1 MISASDC
8 TTNAVSYPSW
18 VSFCE
23 SFASTLLQYRNRE
36 PEMADALSS
45 ALAAC
50 AVQFPIAESGEE
62 LWRFC
67 PFTVFSSFCR
77 EMRPKRRSRLSEC
90 LSQSFAL
97 QIDALTPEQA
107 ECPGLHEVNQRELRF
122 FSSRHDTQDRE
133 VDSLWDLFEKALS
146 YADNPDGTTR
156 KEEFLHAY
164 DLVMSLRTPNRHNI
178 PTALSWI
185 RPRFYLPTPCLDLQ
199 SRSVITAKDYLDLLQ
214 EYRNQDTWAS
224 CSDGISNVF
233 KKELESWAET
243 HAARPSVD
251 KKAVRAL
258 VRDYR
263 ENRSLLQS
271 HVSEKMAAIRC
282 FREAWDVH
290 DTEFAAMIERALS
303 GYDSIVM
310 RNPTF
315 NPHKDILV
323 IARNDPEATR
333 FAFQTL
339 FDRSRPSL
347 ECAVDFEK
355 AIAQLFERNRGQI
368 VSAIPRRS
376 SHGNFYSISA
386 YLFLRFPE
394 EEYLFSPTRINAL
407 AKATGYNGPFRVA
420 EPESMEIYAEI
431 CAAVREEIMQEG
443 LELPKCESE
452 EIALHVLVDEIAEFA
467 AHAR

>member
-1 MISASDC
+1 
-8 TTNAVSYPSW
+8 
-18 VSFCE
+18 
-23 SFASTLLQYRNRE
+23 
-36 PEMADALSS
+36 MADALSS

-50 AVQFPIAESGEE
+50 AMQFPIAESGEE

-67 PFTVFSSFCR
+67 PFTVFASFCR
-77 EMRPKRRSRLSEC
+77 GMRPKRRSRLGEC

-97 QIDALTPEQA
+97 QIDEPTSEQA

-146 YADNPDGTTR
+146 YADNPDDTTR
-156 KEEFLHAY
+156 REEFSHAY

-185 RPRFYLPTPCLDLQ
+185 RPRFYLPTPCLNLQ
-199 SRSVITAKDYLDLLQ
+199 SRNVITAKDYLDLLQ
-214 EYRNQDTWAS
+214 EYRDQDTWAS
-224 CSDGISNVF
+224 CPDGISNVF

-258 VRDYR
+258 VRDYQ

-271 HVSEKMAAIRC
+271 HASEKMAAIRC

-290 DTEFAAMIERALS
+290 DAEFAAMIERALS
-303 GYDSIVM
+303 GYDSIVT

-323 IARNDPEATR
+323 IARNNPEAR
-333 FAFQTL
+333 A
-339 FDRSRPSL
+339 SPSKPCSI
-347 ECAVDFEK
+347 EA
-355 AIAQLFERNRGQI
+355 G
-368 VSAIPRRS
+368 RRS
-376 SHGNFYSISA
+376 
-386 YLFLRFPE
+386 
-394 EEYLFSPTRINAL
+394 NAPW
-407 AKATGYNGPFRVA
+407 TSR
-420 EPESMEIYAEI
+420 
-431 CAAVREEIMQEG
+431 R
-443 LELPKCESE
+443 
-452 EIALHVLVDEIAEFA
+452 
-467 AHAR
+467 